1 VSDPSHSRTQ
11 DNDDEQTE
19 DDIDNNDTLLQSQD
33 FALDEEMSGSKR
45 LQEAESAE
53 SAINALL
60 EQHISDSWPD
70 FWPST
75 ESVGDGSSS
84 ADMDVVFKDWLDQDI
99 VFDPALAKP
108 MDNDP
113 DSMLEPANSQS
124 CRPSRSIPS
133 SPQRLNPE
141 PATYSQP
148 TSRDRTLSW
157 NDLSLNPTDAF
168 LSSFKQYGGEP
179 QEHDRKR
186 ANTGSGHG
194 LSRLPLVGA
203 RTQSRPTTTTKGR
216 HEEGEKVPYL
226 RSLQPPHQALED
238 QHRGAPAGPRKC
250 SCLNL
255 CAHLLEELGANSA
268 RKEPAPMDVLLG
280 VFRDA
285 LRRCEHILGCEE
297 CSSRAENN
305 MLLAMAA
312 LYMSVICCQ
321 IVACYLKRHA
331 DDSGASNKQRSKES
345 FNWPLPPPLSQKQ
358 PVSSSSSDSGIQHC
372 GTDKT
377 AGGEED
383 MWFSTYRIKSTLER
397 KHVLTTLIMVQL
409 AEFLN
414 ILETLRDRASSRS
427 GQEALITEAIDRHR
441 LARSMLRE
449 SLSRM

>member
-1 VSDPSHSRTQ
+1 
-11 DNDDEQTE
+11 
-19 DDIDNNDTLLQSQD
+19 
-33 FALDEEMSGSKR
+33 M
-45 LQEAESAE
+45 
-53 SAINALL
+53 
-60 EQHISDSWPD
+60 
-70 FWPST
+70 
-75 ESVGDGSSS
+75 
-84 ADMDVVFKDWLDQDI
+84 
-99 VFDPALAKP
+99 
-108 MDNDP
+108 
-113 DSMLEPANSQS
+113 
-124 CRPSRSIPS
+124 
-133 SPQRLNPE
+133 
-141 PATYSQP
+141 
-148 TSRDRTLSW
+148 SW
-157 NDLSLNPTDAF
+157 NDLSLNPMDAF
-168 LSSFKQYGGEP
+168 LSSFKQCGDEP

-203 RTQSRPTTTTKGR
+203 KTQSRPTTGTKGR
-216 HEEGEKVPYL
+216 HEDGERASHL
-226 RSLQPPHQALED
+226 RSLQSTHQALED
-238 QHRGAPAGPRKC
+238 QHRATAIGSRKC

-321 IVACYLKRHA
+321 IVACYLRRHGE
-331 DDSGASNKQRSKES
+331 DSSSTSNKARSKEN
-345 FNWPLPPPLSQKQ
+345 FNWPLPPPLSHKQ

-372 GTDKT
+372 GTDKA

-427 GQEALITEAIDRHR
+427 GQEALITEAIERHR